1 MADAPAAAT
10 TSACSM
16 RTVFAG
22 TPEFA
27 AHVLSALLGA
37 GHEVALVLCQPD
49 RPAGR
54 GLRLTECP
62 VKRLASAR
70 QLLLLQPS
78 TLREAATIE
87 RIAAARPDVLVVAAY
102 GLILPQAVLD
112 IARHGAVN
120 VHASL
125 LPRWRGAA
133 PIQRAL
139 LAGDDETGVSIMKM
153 DAGLD
158 TGPVYTQRRIAI
170 DAEDDAGSLND
181 KLASLGAEMLVAA
194 LPDIAAGRASW
205 RAQADEGASYASKLT
220 KPETF
225 IDWSRPAAELA
236 RKLRAFSPQPGAQ
249 SILRGERI
257 KLWRAVAGTQHG
269 GEPGTI
275 IGATADGVLVA
286 CGDGALCV
294 TELQRPGGRRLSA
307 EEFLRGVPLRA
318 GERFE
323 SVAAAI

>member
-1 MADAPAAAT
+1 
-10 TSACSM
+10 M
-16 RTVFAG
+16 RAVFAG

-27 AHVLSALLGA
+27 ARVLSALLA
-37 GHEVALVLCQPD
+37 ADHEAALVLCQPD

-62 VKRLASAR
+62 VKRLAATR
-70 QLLLLQPS
+70 QLPLLQPS

-87 RIAAARPDVLVVAAY
+87 RIAATQPDVLVVAAY

-112 IARHGAVN
+112 IPQHGAIN

-139 LAGDDETGVSIMKM
+139 LAGDDETGVTIMKM

-158 TGPVYTQRRIAI
+158 SGPIYTQRRIPI
-170 DAEDDAGSLND
+170 DAEDDAGSLTD
-181 KLASLGAEMLVAA
+181 KLASLGAQMLVAA
-194 LPDIAAGRASW
+194 LADIAAGRAQW
-205 RAQADEGASYASKLT
+205 RAQGDAGASYAAKLA
-220 KPETF
+220 KHETLV
-225 IDWSRPAAELA
+225 DWSRPAAELA

-257 KLWRAVAGTQHG
+257 KLWRAVAGDQRGDH
-269 GEPGTI
+269 PGTI
-275 IGATADGVLVA
+275 VSAGDDGVVVA
-286 CGDGALCV
+286 CGKGTLRV

-307 EEFLRGVPLRA
+307 GEFLRGMPLTA

-323 SVAAAI
+323 SVAAM